1 MISMKKAWLIT
12 WDQAGGHP
20 RQKDK
25 IVSILSGRLSAK
37 TVFDYVERLY
47 VSSEYSLSDR
57 LAYAKNRKNNPYPAQ
72 FVSINGVLWE
82 GQITCGHNPFLFARL
97 VKNIRVEVDSD
108 GEEQLHWDEIPK
120 PNLPR

>member
-12 WDQAGGHP
+12 WDQAGGHL

-47 VSSEYSLSDR
+47 VNSEYSLSDR
-57 LAYAKNRKNNPYPAQ
+57 LAYAKNRKDNPYPAQ
-72 FVSINGVLWE
+72 FVSINGVPWE

-97 VKNIRVEVDSD
+97 VRNTRVEVDLNGD
-108 GEEQLHWDEIPK
+108 EQLCWEDIPK
-120 PNLPR
+120 PCLSK